1 MKALDYLHRYVEMK
15 RTISSLVARIAIE
28 EQLAWR
34 HDEPELK
41 KEALKMAEEL
51 KREAIALKEEQE
63 KMEKTI
69 WAMPADRARVL
80 RLHYFDG
87 ESLRTIARDMNR
99 KIEFVEGLH
108 EEGMRNLQRIL
119 DVRENPKTE
128 EAFASKGK

>member
-1 MKALDYLHRYVEMK
+1 MKAIDYLYKYAEMK
-15 RTISSLVARIAIE
+15 RTISSIVARIAIE

-63 KMEKTI
+63 EMEKTI

-87 ESLRTIARDMNR
+87 DDLKTIARNIHR

-108 EEGMRNLQRIL
+108 DEGLRNLQRIL

-128 EAFASKGK
+128 QAFASKGK

>member
-1 MKALDYLHRYVEMK
+1 MKALDYLYRYAEMK

-28 EQLAWR
+28 EQIAWR

-41 KEALKMAEEL
+41 KEALKMAEDL
-51 KREAIALKEEQE
+51 KKEAVKLKEEQE
-63 KMEKTI
+63 AMESTI

-80 RLHYFDG
+80 RLHYFNG
-87 ESLRTIARDMNR
+87 ESLRTIARNMNR

-119 DVRENPKTE
+119 DMRENPKTE
-128 EAFASKGK
+128 EAFASKRK